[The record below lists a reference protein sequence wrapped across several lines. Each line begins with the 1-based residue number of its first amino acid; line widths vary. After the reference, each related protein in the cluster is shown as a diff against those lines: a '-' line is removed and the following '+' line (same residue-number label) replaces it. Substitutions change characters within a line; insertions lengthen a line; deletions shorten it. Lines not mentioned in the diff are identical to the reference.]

1 MTSLLWEGL
10 SVVDFDFLPSAASTF
25 ETWPSTYFSAAQPAT
40 FKKVITIIRTPERN
54 YTPEDYA
61 QLWTDSGLQLA
72 PVLNPKF
79 NGLVKPTMFPEVPV
93 FNFFGS
99 NISTIVGAV
108 LYNFTVGVKYA
119 GTSSLLP
126 HSCLSSSS

>member
-10 SVVDFDFLPSAASTF
+10 SVIDFNFLPSAAATF

-54 YTPEDYA
+54 YTPEDYE

-72 PVLNPKF
+72 PILNPKY
-79 NGLVKPTMFPEVPV
+79 NGLVKPVMFPEVPT
-93 FNFFGS
+93 FNFYGS

-108 LYNFTVGVKYA
+108 LYNFTVGLVQA
-119 GTSSLLP
+119 GTY
-126 HSCLSSSS
+126 